1 MVWRR
6 APRIHPTSH
15 PTDAVHTTHTHTLT
29 PRRHTQAPCPAPM
42 HTFMFVCPHT
52 TAGHAAHSP
61 SFPPEM
67 PAKHLT
73 APALCRQHP
82 FIPTRCPSVAWPP
95 LTPNRL
101 FPCVFPPRLFFAA
114 HTGGPAPP
122 EPWPTLQAPFISLL
136 TPFVQ
141 PPPSLPPLPQPSG
154 PAPRAPQPPVALAP
168 RRPSCTQLP
177 RALPTQRLPP
187 HHLSCPQTPIW
198 PHFIWSHPLCY
209 LLFDRVDCRRRAR

>member
-1 MVWRR
+1 MRFT
-6 APRIHPTSH
+6 PHTHIPSH
-15 PTDAVHTTHTHTLT
+15 PGATR
-29 PRRHTQAPCPAPM
+29 RRHVPPPCTRLCLFAPIQRQAM
-42 HTFMFVCPHT
+42 PHI
-52 TAGHAAHSP
+52 
-61 SFPPEM
+61 PP
-67 PAKHLT
+67 
-73 APALCRQHP
+73 P
-82 FIPTRCPSVAWPP
+82 FLLRCPPSISPP
-95 LTPNRL
+95 QPSAGSTHSSPPAAPLLRGPPSPPNRL